1 MSVAEESHDTT
12 YDRGVRATNGF
23 LSKVFVSCAG
33 DPKGS
38 VHRAWGLS
46 LLFAVLFFV
55 LSVVEMINLQTMG
68 GSKALVLAAVWTG
81 IIHLVLGVLG
91 TFVLKRF
98 PTSFSV
104 GFLLGVLVVVANQN
118 LILFGTFH
126 AYSSGNAGTNHAFAN
141 LMLGIFLVLAFFAAI
156 LFHFRKNIVVAAADA
171 KGVGRRSEK
180 LAASSVDYQ
189 QYSEQT

>member
-1 MSVAEESHDTT
+1 LVFSVLTC
-12 YDRGVRATNGF
+12 
-23 LSKVFVSCAG
+23 VFR
-33 DPKGS
+33 DP
-38 VHRAWGLS
+38 V
-46 LLFAVLFFV
+46 
-55 LSVVEMINLQTMG
+55 INLQTMG

>member
-55 LSVVEMINLQTMG
+55 LSVVESEFLNE
-68 GSKALVLAAVWTG
+68 
-81 IIHLVLGVLG
+81 
-91 TFVLKRF
+91 
-98 PTSFSV
+98 
-104 GFLLGVLVVVANQN
+104 GFLNWFSLC
-118 LILFGTFH
+118 
-126 AYSSGNAGTNHAFAN
+126 
-141 LMLGIFLVLAFFAAI
+141 
-156 LFHFRKNIVVAAADA
+156 
-171 KGVGRRSEK
+171 
-180 LAASSVDYQ
+180 
-189 QYSEQT
+189 